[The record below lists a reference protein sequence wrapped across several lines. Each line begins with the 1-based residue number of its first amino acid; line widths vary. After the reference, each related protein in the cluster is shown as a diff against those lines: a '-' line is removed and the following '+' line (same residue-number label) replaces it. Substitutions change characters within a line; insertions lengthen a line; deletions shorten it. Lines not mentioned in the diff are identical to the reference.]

1 MEQHDNCLTL
11 EMLQAPDQ
19 LQETVNEMQNLR
31 VSDAMDSS
39 PAQSQVYPRLSA
51 IQSKSALNKQQ
62 ALFS

>member
-19 LQETVNEMQNLR
+19 QQETVNEMQNLR

-39 PAQSQVYPRLSA
+39 PAHSQVYPRLSA
-51 IQSKSALNKQQ
+51 I
-62 ALFS
+62 